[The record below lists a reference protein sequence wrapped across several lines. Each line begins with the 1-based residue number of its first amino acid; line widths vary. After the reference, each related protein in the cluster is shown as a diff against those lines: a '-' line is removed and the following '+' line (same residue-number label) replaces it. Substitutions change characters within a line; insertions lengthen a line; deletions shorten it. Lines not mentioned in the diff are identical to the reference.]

1 MKITIKNKIP
11 VHEGFAY
18 IHMTKETPRP
28 DIQNY
33 LNGRRPT
40 DEYICENIDRY
51 LQKLNVY
58 DRYKSI
64 TEIGEK
70 VIRKGVYPQA
80 FQGKYHIGYVNEEN
94 GYKIIFYK
102 REKSDYNKNIR
113 TENISFRKTHTAI
126 DNDIKE
132 PTEIQLENTSL
143 DFESRNEKAKDV
155 DFINIIKC
163 DDRGEEITRK
173 YIGRNVDN
181 ENINISYTRHKIN
194 DEDRFQILKVSRK
207 LNGEWIDQY
216 KRVALYNID
225 NLDDNELKNF
235 IIPYKRFEEDDKSIT
250 VENIDIMPRD
260 EEQAKRW
267 IEKLLEIEARKEYLQ
282 QGDIDRI
289 INNYREREI
298 ICDDWRL
305 PDIEAEDFAEKS
317 KDKNVYWHLYAPL
330 DLNPIEFQKKYNKDI
345 LTIEKG
351 KIYSF
356 SEILEKIGV
365 SKAKWVGYYDRYI
378 SNIWQQKFAEK
389 FLSSIDTSCR
399 LAITLRDAVQNY
411 KEKTYSYIS
420 KHYHEKGI
428 EVEYIEEVFG
438 DKGFHDRY
446 LVICDLNEKISVWAM
461 TTGIT
466 GFNKINESK
475 QSSARYQ
482 ARETMTIAP
491 ISTREAPL
499 DLVNYIKKK
508 FNGR

>member
-18 IHMTKETPRP
+18 IHMTKETPRL

-102 REKSDYNKNIR
+102 RKQSDRNKNIR
-113 TENISFRKTHTAI
+113 TENISFRKKHIAI

-132 PTEIQLENTSL
+132 PTKIQLENTLL
-143 DFESRNEKAKDV
+143 DVESRNEKAKDI

-163 DDRGEEITRK
+163 DDREEEITRK

-181 ENINISYTRHKIN
+181 ENINISYTRNKIN
-194 DEDRFQILKVSRK
+194 DEDRFQILNVSRK

-235 IIPYKRFEEDDKSIT
+235 IIPYKRFEEDGKSIT

-298 ICDDWRL
+298 IRDDWRL

-365 SKAKWVGYYDRYI
+365 SKAKWVGYYDRFI
-378 SNIWQQKFAEK
+378 SFTNQQIIAEK

-399 LAITLRDAVQNY
+399 LALTLRNKIKNY
-411 KEKTYSYIS
+411 DGETYSYIS
-420 KHYHEKGI
+420 ECYDEKGI
-428 EVEYIEEVFG
+428 KVDYIKDIFREKEP
-438 DKGFHDRY
+438 HDRY

-466 GFNKINESK
+466 NFEMIEESN
-475 QSSARYQ
+475 QSSARYEAQ
-482 ARETMTIAP
+482 ETMTITP
-491 ISTREAPL
+491 ISTREAPQKL
-499 DLVNYIKKK
+499 INHIKKK